1 MLIAAPNQVVRGA
14 DAAIRLSGTR
24 GSVKYAVEAIGAFF
38 LYLVAQALAGIVAGV
53 SFLALNPDDRCVGH
67 ADLSPC

>member
-1 MLIAAPNQVVRGA
+1 MVIAAPNQVVRGA
-14 DAAIRLSGTR
+14 DAAIPVSGTR

-38 LYLVAQALAGIVAGV
+38 LYLVAQTLTGIVVGV

-67 ADLSPC
+67 ADPSLG